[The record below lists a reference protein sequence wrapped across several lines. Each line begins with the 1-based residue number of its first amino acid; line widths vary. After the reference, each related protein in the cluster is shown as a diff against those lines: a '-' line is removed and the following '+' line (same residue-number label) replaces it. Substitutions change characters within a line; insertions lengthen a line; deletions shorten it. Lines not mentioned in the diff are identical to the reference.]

1 VCFRGAVDRE
11 IADRPSVSCIVM
23 MMLSH
28 VSVCADL
35 HDVDGAAQ
43 ASAQRRWLRLSRQ
56 M

>member
-1 VCFRGAVDRE
+1 LTERSPTDHLYH
-11 IADRPSVSCIVM
+11 VSSNVVM
-23 MMLSH
+23 MMLRILSH